1 MDVQKRPLKRKR
13 SPLVPPTPQVTL
25 VDLVTKLLDV
35 AREYKVTEVG
45 YEIRAN
51 PGWRII
57 SKIYPS
63 LARMLSA
70 TLRYIA
76 WDVAYTTKS
85 KHQCESYSLKHAV
98 ERFSGQYVSNGAAVL
113 SFHLLGFEVNKV
125 PNNSNGSVAYQP
137 APSAPRAP
145 RGKKEHMHGVPKNAV
160 QKLVVHYIA
169 CSARSCKC
177 LIPTPLIGLISGYLG
192 FTVKVTPLPAF
203 VHTAFQLAD
212 QIEDKLW

>member
-13 SPLVPPTPQVTL
+13 SPLVPLTPQ

-45 YEIRAN
+45 YEVRAN
-51 PGWRII
+51 PGRRII
-57 SKIYPS
+57 STIYPS
-63 LARMLSA
+63 LARNLSA

-76 WDVAYTTKS
+76 WNVAYTAKS
-85 KHQCESYSLKHAV
+85 KHRCSSYPLKHEV
-98 ERFSGQYVSNGAAVL
+98 ERFNGEYVSNGAAVL

-137 APSAPRAP
+137 APSAPR
-145 RGKKEHMHGVPKNAV
+145 GKKEHMHGVPKNAV

-169 CSARSCKC
+169 CAARSCKC

-192 FTVKVTPLPAF
+192 FTIKVTPLPTF
-203 VHTAFQLAD
+203 VHIAFQLAD